1 MSRKLRKHV
10 VHLINDLNF
19 GGLERKLEQLLR
31 EYPTEDAR
39 HTVVALSDKIGFK
52 DSFNGAAGVSMI
64 TPNLPDKPSVM
75 ATVLSRVKPVM
86 ETVRKLGKVDI
97 IHSWSLT
104 SHLYLAPLRL
114 VKPDIKGRVIAMDLN
129 FMLRPVRE
137 DNIQFRLGNTIIRK
151 VAESPRSRV
160 VSISPEMTEG
170 LLARAFTPAT
180 IREISNGVST
190 QFFKPVPDA
199 TASVKDELGLN
210 HVQYLVGIASR
221 HGPSANETYKDVPS
235 FVHAM
240 SELKHQN
247 PELFQKCGFII
258 CGFGTDRGDL
268 QQLAQEK
275 GVDQNLRVLG
285 PRNDMARQYSAWDIS
300 NICSVTEPFGLVV
313 PEAMACETPCV
324 VTDTSLFPE
333 MVGDTGIVV
342 QVNRPDM
349 RAEAWQQILRMPED
363 QYQAMGQAARARV
376 EERYSHTAMV
386 NRYVDLYQELTDSG
400 LKYRMV

>member
-39 HTVVALSDKIGFK
+39 HTIVALSDKLGFR
-52 DSFNGAAGVSMI
+52 DSFNGAAGVSMV
-64 TPNLPDKPSVM
+64 TPGLPDKPSVM

-137 DNIQFRLGNTIIRK
+137 DNIQFRLGNAVIRK
-151 VAESPRSRV
+151 VAESSRSRV

-170 LLARAFTPAT
+170 LLARSFKPAT

-190 QFFKPVPDA
+190 QFFKPVADA
-199 TASVKDELGLN
+199 AASVKDELALN

-221 HGPSANETYKDVPS
+221 HGPSANETYKDVPA

-247 PELFQKCGFII
+247 PELFDKCGFII
-258 CGFGTDRGDL
+258 CGSGTDRGDL

-275 GVDQNLRVLG
+275 GVERNLRVLG

-300 NICSVTEPFGLVV
+300 NICSLTEPFGLVV

-342 QVNRPDM
+342 RVNRPDM
-349 RAEAWQQILRMPED
+349 RAKAWQQILSLPED
-363 QYQAMGQAARARV
+363 QYKAMGQAARARV